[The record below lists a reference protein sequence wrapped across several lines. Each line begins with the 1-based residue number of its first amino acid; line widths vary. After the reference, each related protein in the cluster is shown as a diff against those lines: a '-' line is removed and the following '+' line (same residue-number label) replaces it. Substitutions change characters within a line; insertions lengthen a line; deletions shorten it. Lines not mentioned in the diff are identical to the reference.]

1 MGRRHLAA
9 LGLVAAV
16 LHTGC
21 GRGRSAPDRSVPAPS
36 RAETAASATP
46 GGPTVNVEMR
56 NVDFRVD
63 PFVVLRIR
71 RLVGALVST
80 RPGSPP
86 VFDDKTSFVLQIT
99 SGEIAIDAAGLSAIM
114 NRYAFAAPD
123 APMKGVSIEIRG
135 DEIRQKARLRKT
147 GLPVEI
153 AGRVDA
159 TPDGRIRLRPE
170 SIRVAHLPVRGLM
183 TFLKLKLGKLVD
195 LTKARGVEETGNDL
209 VLSPDAML
217 PPPRIEGRISSVR
230 IESGKLVQVFGLDQG
245 EGTRDRAGNF
255 MHYRNGTLR
264 FGKLTMRDADL
275 EIVDS
280 SPEDP
285 FDFFLDHYKE
295 QLVAGYSKTTP
306 TFGLKVFMPDFHR
319 LKRPATKSRTAP

>member
-1 MGRRHLAA
+1 
-9 LGLVAAV
+9 
-16 LHTGC
+16 
-21 GRGRSAPDRSVPAPS
+21 
-36 RAETAASATP
+36 
-46 GGPTVNVEMR
+46 MR

-63 PFVVLRIR
+63 QFVVLRIR

-135 DEIRQKARLRKT
+135 EEIRQKARLRKT

-170 SIRVAHLPVRGLM
+170 SIRVAHLPVRGLI
-183 TFLKLKLGKLVD
+183 TFLKLKLGKLMD
-195 LTKARGVEETGNDL
+195 LTKARGVEESGNDL

-217 PPPRIEGRISSVR
+217 PPPRIKGMTFSKENPGVVADVKFTVGENFYVKGVFIPLTTPVSYLSSVP
-230 IESGKLVQVFGLDQG
+230 IDGFSKVVPYGFD
-245 EGTRDRAGNF
+245 TRETPSNTGMIAYFTVMSCGPDKTDGDWYRGNNPQTG
-255 MHYRNGTLR
+255 MGCHYDPSNGTISRGDIWRALPLKDP
-264 FGKLTMRDADL
+264 GLMRK
-275 EIVDS
+275 EY
-280 SPEDP
+280 P
-285 FDFFLDHYKE
+285 FDFN
-295 QLVAGYSKTTP
+295 
-306 TFGLKVFMPDFHR
+306 
-319 LKRPATKSRTAP
+319 